1 MALEQLGQHGQ
12 DIIALEL
19 ALDMDRQALAAVL
32 VDHGKHAEGLIPFA
46 WGILSQHIFIGIG
59 LAAGAWLALRKAKAR
74 GAGSALVHAA
84 YWYLPGSFLGLKA
97 TPPSHCRLLAG

>member
-1 MALEQLGQHGQ
+1 MASFGTGE
-12 DIIALEL
+12 DIAKQRVLTLEL
-19 ALDMDRQALAAVL
+19 IDVIGKQAGDTVCRA
-32 VDHGKHAEGLIPFA
+32 
-46 WGILSQHIFIGIG
+46 
-59 LAAGAWLALRKAKAR
+59 LALRKAKAR

>member
-1 MALEQLGQHGQ
+1 MDTGQIGFWS
-12 DIIALEL
+12 
-19 ALDMDRQALAAVL
+19 
-32 VDHGKHAEGLIPFA
+32 VDEFAGSVVPFA
-46 WGILSQHIFIGIG
+46 WGDLSLRIFIGTG
-59 LAAGAWLALRKAKAR
+59 LGAMAWLAWGKAKAR